1 MSYYHQYETDTRQ
14 QRERQHRYSSG
25 TVSSDESRSV
35 KNLANQLKQT
45 ASFDYNNNRSSY
57 HSEKEN
63 EAYLQHEYEKGSSR
77 NRKSDPERTS
87 LENNYSLAM
96 SQMNRGDYGPVRS
109 KQKKTSR
116 DSSSSRT
123 KENVQL
129 TVEQRTRQLQT
140 SSTSINTITTSKPVD
155 IKVKKRSVSKKDPS
169 EETIAVFGAYGTTGQ
184 YFLQRAM
191 DAGYNIQ
198 AMILPG
204 MEMEDVAC
212 SKSLKLITGYFNEAE
227 TIREVVKNA
236 TYVVCLLN
244 DCEHEHFDPPIG
256 NEEDNAAYE
265 FNNLNFMHNLI
276 PILED
281 SQKCRVLLY
290 EVSIGTMYRI
300 LQFYLWFVCAFPIKY
315 PPQIQYFCSHSL
327 SNHNIQASS
336 LSKGD
341 RGTPLLSTV
350 VKKMAISK
358 DWRNKKKEQDKIVKY
373 LMHGTKNSHFNYIIT
388 RPGGAIW
395 DRPSRKKL
403 AASKSVRQKLSI
415 PISLSQLYFIFL
427 NWLQL
432 TNLLIIFLLFSTK
445 QPGPFPI
452 TNTDL
457 AEFTLNALK
466 MEKIYNSCPFVVQDG
481 I

>member
-1 MSYYHQYETDTRQ
+1 
-14 QRERQHRYSSG
+14 
-25 TVSSDESRSV
+25 
-35 KNLANQLKQT
+35 
-45 ASFDYNNNRSSY
+45 
-57 HSEKEN
+57 
-63 EAYLQHEYEKGSSR
+63 
-77 NRKSDPERTS
+77 
-87 LENNYSLAM
+87 
-96 SQMNRGDYGPVRS
+96 
-109 KQKKTSR
+109 
-116 DSSSSRT
+116 
-123 KENVQL
+123 
-129 TVEQRTRQLQT
+129 
-140 SSTSINTITTSKPVD
+140 
-155 IKVKKRSVSKKDPS
+155 
-169 EETIAVFGAYGTTGQ
+169 
-184 YFLQRAM
+184 M

-227 TIREVVKNA
+227 TIREVAKNA

-244 DCEHEHFDPPIG
+244 DCEHENFDPPIG
-256 NEEDNAAYE
+256 NEEDNAAYD

-290 EVSIGTMYRI
+290 E
-300 LQFYLWFVCAFPIKY
+300 
-315 PPQIQYFCSHSL
+315 
-327 SNHNIQASS
+327 ASS

-350 VKKMAISK
+350 VKKIAISK

-373 LMHGTKNSHFNYIIT
+373 LMHGTKNAHFNYIIT

-403 AASKSVRQKLSI
+403 AASKS
-415 PISLSQLYFIFL
+415 
-427 NWLQL
+427 
-432 TNLLIIFLLFSTK
+432 